1 MFPPSRAPLFEWL
14 RTGRLSPARWE
25 EAHRLLGLPPSPAAW
40 YWLFDRLL
48 LGLAIAALGGGLIF
62 FVAFNWHALGRL
74 PRLLLVALPL
84 LPILLLTSHPGRTAP
99 TREGSL
105 LLAALNLGA
114 LLALMG
120 QTYQSG
126 ADPYELFALWALLL
140 LPLAWL
146 GRSPTLW
153 ALCWLLT
160 QVALLRYWQV
170 THSGLDWLDE
180 QGLAWSLTLGNG
192 LLWAL
197 VRALP
202 RTWLPEA
209 LPALAAGLG
218 STLLVLLAITE
229 IASPLAW
236 LLWLGWI
243 ACAYLAWHGHFLTGL
258 ALGALSFITVLL
270 ALVAHQIELDAMG
283 ALLLALLAIALSAAA
298 VRWLA
303 REARH
308 E

>member
-14 RTGRLSPARWE
+14 RSGHLSQEHLE
-25 EAHRLLGLPPSPAAW
+25 EAKALCPPPSPAAW
-40 YWLFDRLL
+40 HWLLDRLL
-48 LGLAIAALGGGLIF
+48 LWLGVLALGSGIIF

-74 PRLLLVALPL
+74 PRLLLVAAPLLPL
-84 LPILLLTSHPGRTAP
+84 LQLFGHPRLSAP
-99 TREGSL
+99 TREGVM

-126 ADPYELFALWALLL
+126 ADPYELFAFWALLL

-146 GRSPTLW
+146 GRSATLW
-153 ALCWLLT
+153 ALCWLLA

-170 THSGLDWLDE
+170 ARADLGWLDE
-180 QGLAWSLTLGNG
+180 EGLAWGLTLGNG
-192 LLWAL
+192 LLWGI
-197 VRALP
+197 VRPLP
-202 RTWLPEA
+202 TGWLPEA

-236 LLWLGWI
+236 PLWLGWLG
-243 ACAYLAWHGHFLTGL
+243 CAYLGWRGRFLTGL
-258 ALGALSFITVLL
+258 ALMALSMITILL
-270 ALVAHQIELDAMG
+270 ALVARQIEVDALG
-283 ALLLALLAIALSAAA
+283 ALLLALLAIALSVGA

-303 REARH
+303 WEARH